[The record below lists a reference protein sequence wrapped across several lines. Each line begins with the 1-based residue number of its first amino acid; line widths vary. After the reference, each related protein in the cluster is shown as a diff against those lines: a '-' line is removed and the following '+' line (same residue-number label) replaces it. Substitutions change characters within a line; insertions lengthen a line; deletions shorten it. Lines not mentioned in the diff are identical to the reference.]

1 MKTNYL
7 EFQNHHNKNI
17 LSCPDH
23 ETEIWN
29 MHPRIFLDL
38 TNKKITICP
47 YCGAKYQINKQESI

>member
-7 EFQNHHNKNI
+7 EFNNQHNKTI
-17 LSCPDH
+17 SCPCY
-23 ETEIWN
+23 TKEIWN

-47 YCGAKYQINKQESI
+47 YCGAKYQINKQESK